1 MQAPTEDLSTE
12 EKIKEAAR
20 KIFLQKGFAG
30 TKIRDIAEEA
40 NINIALMNYYFRSK
54 EKLFEAIFQ
63 EALYEL
69 LGKTLQILND
79 TNLSFEGK
87 IRAVVANDMAV
98 MRKNPLLPSFVFA
111 EIHTHVEKIVKD
123 FPQIIDTNNLHFAQQ
138 HAEGVQLGKYRN
150 IHIDHIFSM
159 MMGMSIQPFLEKPFW
174 EVQYAG
180 QDAEKLFEEFIAN
193 HEKIVVEMLLG
204 YLIIK

>member
-1 MQAPTEDLSTE
+1 MSTE

-79 TNLSFEGK
+79 SNLSFEGK
-87 IRAVVANDMAV
+87 IRAVVAYDIDV

-111 EIHTHVEKIVKD
+111 EIHTHVEKITKD
-123 FPQIIDTNNLHFAQQ
+123 FPQIMSTSNLHFAQQ
-138 HAEGVQLGKYRN
+138 YEEGVKLGKYRP

-159 MMGMSIQPFLEKPFW
+159 ITGMTIQPFLEKPFW
-174 EVQYAG
+174 DLEHATAPNVEQ
-180 QDAEKLFEEFIAN
+180 LFEEFITN
-193 HEKIVVEMLLG
+193 HEKIVVDMLLS